1 MHRELRS
8 LTHFRRA
15 SVAVALGAAVASTV
29 LTGALLTGDSV
40 RGSLRDITL
49 ERLGGIDQAL
59 VSSRFFREELAE
71 DLKAAPLIVLRGTGV
86 HSETGSRAADVAI
99 YGVDARFAE
108 LHGTAMPELG
118 RSGSG
123 IFPPVVLNEPLR
135 RELGVRPGD
144 EVLLS
149 FERPG
154 EIPRETLLGE
164 KETDDVLA
172 TRRFTVARVLPERG
186 LGSFGLAAHQG
197 QPRTAFVPLAE
208 LQLAAEQEG
217 EVNAL
222 VAGEGTGVRAHLRL
236 EDLGLRLVRGERHV
250 SLESEEF
257 YLDPAVD
264 PVIGQALGDAPST
277 RILTHLATRLRAGER
292 LLPYS
297 MVSGISGLDVGD
309 GEILLNRWAADDL
322 QAAPGDPVEMSY
334 LVMAPGGGLL
344 ERKATLRVKGV
355 LEMSGLGA
363 DRSLT
368 PAFPG
373 IENTED
379 MSAWDPPFP
388 VDLGAIRP
396 QDEEYWDRH
405 GPAPKAFVS
414 LATAR
419 RLWSTRF
426 GDLTAIRVP
435 VEMEET
441 LRRELPRRVPLEPF
455 GLVFQP
461 VKRDGLAAAE
471 GSTDFA
477 GLFLAFSFFLI
488 LSAVLLV
495 GLLFSLSVERR
506 AGELGLLLAVGYP
519 IRKVR
524 RRLLAEGAV
533 LAGIGSLLGLAGA
546 AGYAWLLMA
555 GLRSWWLPAV
565 GTPHLFLHVS
575 PASLAVGWTT
585 SVLTVLLAIAWT
597 VRRLSRLPAP
607 ALLAGSTSVAGLGG
621 GGGRLARRAAPGGA
635 LAAAALFLYAIVSRE
650 ASSPALWLGIGAW
663 LLISGLSLVSLW
675 LRRPR
680 PARHLTLTGMAA
692 RNGAASPGRSLLSVA
707 LVACACFVLVTVAA
721 NRRGSHAGDTEEA
734 GFPLYAES
742 AVPVVQDP
750 AEEAGVQGVAIHS
763 LYTVPGDDVSC
774 LNLFRPTRPRL
785 LGVTPSTFDGEPWDL
800 LEQDLGPDVIPAVA
814 DANSATWILKLG
826 IGDELAMEGE
836 SGRPVRLRLVGL
848 LERSLFQSEVLV
860 SEAALLRHFPSLA
873 RRSFFLI
880 DAPAERTAEVAQGL
894 EEGLG
899 RYGFDVSTTAE
910 RLASYHAVE
919 DTYLSTFQALGGFG
933 LLLGTL
939 GLGVALLRSL
949 IERRGELAT
958 LRAFGFR
965 RRRIAGMV
973 VAENGF
979 LLLLGVAVGTVS
991 GLLAVAPR
999 LMSVGGAG
1007 RLPWAPLAATIL
1019 AVVAVGLVSCAAAV
1033 RSALKAPLLP
1043 VLKDER

>member
-1 MHRELRS
+1 MHAAFRG

-15 SVAVALGAAVASTV
+15 SLAVVLGAAVASTV

-40 RGSLRDITL
+40 RGSLRDLTL
-49 ERLGGIDQAL
+49 DRLGGIDQAL
-59 VSSRFFREELAE
+59 VASRFFREELASP
-71 DLKAAPLIVLRGTGV
+71 LKAAPMIVLRGTAV
-86 HSETGSRAADVAI
+86 HGETGARAADVAI
-99 YGVDARFAE
+99 YGVDARFAK
-108 LHGTAMPELG
+108 LHGTAIPELA

-123 IFPPVVLNEPLR
+123 LFPPVVLNEPLQ

-164 KETDDVLA
+164 KESDDVLA
-172 TRRFTVARVLPERG
+172 TRRFTVARVLPETG
-186 LGSFGLAAHQG
+186 LGSFGLAAHQAR
-197 QPRTAFVPLAE
+197 PRTAFVPLAD
-208 LQLAAEQEG
+208 LQLAAERTG

-222 VAGEGTGVRAHLRL
+222 VTAGSVELRPSLRL

-257 YLDPAVD
+257 YLDPAVA
-264 PVIGQALGDAPST
+264 QAVGDAPST
-277 RILTHLATRLRAGER
+277 RIFTHLATRLRAGER

-344 ERKATLRVKGV
+344 ERKATLRLKGV

-388 VDLGAIRP
+388 VDLDVIRP
-396 QDEEYWDRH
+396 QDEEYWDEY

-426 GDLTAIRVP
+426 GDLTTIRVP
-435 VEMEET
+435 AGDPVLMGET

-461 VKRDGLAAAE
+461 VKREGLAAAE

-533 LAGIGSLLGLAGA
+533 LAGLGSLLGLAGA

-575 PASLAVGWTT
+575 PASLAVGWAA
-585 SVLTVLLAIAWT
+585 SVLTVLLAVAWT
-597 VRRLSRLPAP
+597 VRRLSKLPAP
-607 ALLAGSTSVAGLGG
+607 ALLAGSTSVAGFGGDGG

-635 LAAAALFLYAIVSRE
+635 LAAAALFLYAVLSRE

-663 LLISGLSLVSLW
+663 LLISGLALASLW

-680 PARHLTLTGMAA
+680 PARHLTLAGMAA

-721 NRRGSHAGDTEEA
+721 NRREGHGDQA

-750 AEEAGVQGVAIHS
+750 VELAAETGLQGVAVQS
-763 LYTVPGDDVSC
+763 LYMVPGDDISC
-774 LNLFRPTRPRL
+774 LNLFQPTRPRL
-785 LGVTPSTFDGEPWDL
+785 LGIPPAVAGFDSL
-800 LEQDLGPDVIPAVA
+800 KQDLGPDVIPAVA

-826 IGDELAMEGE
+826 MGDELAMESE

-880 DAPAERTAEVAQGL
+880 DAPASRTAEVAQAL
-894 EEGLG
+894 EEGLS

-949 IERRGELAT
+949 NERRGELAT

-979 LLLLGVAVGTVS
+979 LLLLGAAVGTVS

-1007 RLPWAPLAATIL
+1007 GLPWAPLAATIL
-1019 AVVAVGLVSCAAAV
+1019 AVVAVGLISCAAAV

-1043 VLKDER
+1043 VLKEER

>member
-1 MHRELRS
+1 MHPALRS
-8 LTHFRRA
+8 LSHFRKA
-15 SVAVALGAAVASTV
+15 SLAVALGAAVASTV

-40 RGSLRDITL
+40 RGSLRDLTL

-59 VSSRFFREELAE
+59 VSSRFFREELAM
-71 DLKAAPLIVLRGTGV
+71 DLKAAPLIVLRGTAV
-86 HSETGSRAADVAI
+86 HGESGARAAGVAI
-99 YGVDARFAE
+99 YGIDARFAE
-108 LHGTAMPELG
+108 LHGTAIPELTG
-118 RSGSG
+118 ES
-123 IFPPVVLNEPLR
+123 IFPPVALNEPLQ

-144 EVLLS
+144 DVLLS

-164 KETDDVLA
+164 KESDEVLA
-172 TRRFTVARVLPERG
+172 TRRFTVARVLPDRG
-186 LGSFGLAAHQG
+186 LGSFGLTAHQS
-197 QPRTAFVPLAE
+197 QPRTAFVALKD
-208 LQLAAEQEG
+208 LQIAAERAG

-222 VAGEGTGVRAHLRL
+222 VTKEGTGVRDTLRL
-236 EDLGLRLVRGERHV
+236 EDLGLRLVRSERHV

-257 YLDPAVD
+257 YLDPAVSKA
-264 PVIGQALGDAPST
+264 VEDASST
-277 RILTHLATRLRAGER
+277 RIFTYLATGLRTGGR

-297 MVSGISGLDVGD
+297 MVSGISGLEVGD
-309 GEILLNRWAADDL
+309 GEVLLNPWAADDL
-322 QAAPGDPVEMSY
+322 QAKPGDPVEMSY
-334 LVMAPGGGLL
+334 LVMAPGGGLV
-344 ERKATLRVKGV
+344 ERKTTLRFRGV
-355 LEMSGLGA
+355 LDLY
-363 DRSLT
+363 DRTLT
-368 PAFPG
+368 PTFPG

-379 MSAWDPPFP
+379 MAAWDPPFP
-388 VDLGAIRP
+388 VDLDVIRP
-396 QDEEYWDRH
+396 KDEEYWDEH

-414 LATAR
+414 LATAQ

-426 GDLTAIRVP
+426 GDLTAVRVP
-435 VEMEET
+435 LQMEES
-441 LRRELPRRVPLEPF
+441 LRRDLPRKLPLEPF

-461 VKRDGLAAAE
+461 VKREGLAAAE

-506 AGELGLLLAVGYP
+506 AGELGLLLSIGYP

-533 LAGIGSLLGLAGA
+533 LAGLGSLLGLAGA

-575 PASLAVGWTT
+575 PASLAIGWAA

-597 VRRLSRLPAP
+597 VRRLSKLPAP
-607 ALLAGSTSVAGLGG
+607 ALLAGSTAMPSK
-621 GGGRLARRAAPGGA
+621 GGRLARRLAPGAAFVAVVLLA
-635 LAAAALFLYAIVSRE
+635 LSWKVQ
-650 ASSPALWLGIGAW
+650 SPALWMGIGSS
-663 LLISGLSLVSLW
+663 LLVCGLALVSLW

-680 PARHLTLTGMAA
+680 PARHLTLIGMAA

-721 NRRGSHAGDTEEA
+721 NRREA
-734 GFPLYAES
+734 GEGEAEFPLYAES
-742 AVPVVQDP
+742 AVPVIVDP
-750 AEEAGVQGVAIHS
+750 AEEAGLQGVKVHS
-763 LYTVPGDDVSC
+763 LYTVPGDDISC

-785 LGVTPSTFDGEPWDL
+785 LGVPATFTGFDAL
-800 LEQDLGPDVIPAVA
+800 KQDLGQEVIPAVA
-814 DANSATWILKLG
+814 DANSATWILKLK
-826 IGDELAMEGE
+826 IGEELAMESE
-836 SGRPVRLRLVGL
+836 SGRPVRIRLVGL
-848 LERSLFQSEVLV
+848 LERSLFQSEVLI
-860 SEAALLRHFPSLA
+860 SEAAMLRHFPSLA
-873 RRSFFLI
+873 RKTFFLI
-880 DAPAERTAEVAQGL
+880 DGPPETAQAL
-894 EEGLG
+894 EEALS

-965 RRRIAGMV
+965 RSRIAGMV

-979 LLLLGVAVGTVS
+979 LLLLGVAVGTLS

-999 LMSVGGAG
+999 LDGP
-1007 RLPWAPLAATIL
+1007 LPWAPLLGTIL
-1019 AVVAVGLVSCAAAV
+1019 AVLAVGLVSCAAAV
-1033 RSALKAPLLP
+1033 RSALGAPLLP
-1043 VLKDER
+1043 VLKEER